1 MRIQV
6 AINEGV
12 LAVQVGDKSI
22 SLDPK
27 RDSNSDFT
35 FVSHAH
41 TDHLS
46 LRKKKRNVSRKI
58 LASRRLRRRRCG
70 PITLK
75 KSVPSRRSLQRKTPR
90 RSRPF

>member
-46 LRKKKRNVSRKI
+46 LR
-58 LASRRLRRRRCG
+58 
-70 PITLK
+70 
-75 KSVPSRRSLQRKTPR
+75 
-90 RSRPF
+90 